1 VADSIV
7 DWVNEHVYN
16 ELRWLAVAGT
26 TWQACRIGGSRALK
40 AGAPPH
46 LRVMALDSALVH
58 GRSLFQFFC
67 TEGGVDGKARLN
79 CGVASPLASALYVE
93 IKDELNTY
101 LMHLGS
107 GRSTGH
113 ARSPDRPHLK
123 ERVVEIVLEVDRLTG
138 TTVDI
143 SPFAISGGSG
153 RLRIGESPRHKE
165 WLQLRGLL
173 WNRPDLLGNDSHEE

>member
-1 VADSIV
+1 MADSIV

-123 ERVVEIVLEVDRLTG
+123 ERVVEIVLEVDGLTG
-138 TTVDI
+138 ATVDI
-143 SPFAISGGSG
+143 LRSLSPEVADAFASARVRATKNGSNCAVFFG
-153 RLRIGESPRHKE
+153 IDPIF
-165 WLQLRGLL
+165 
-173 WNRPDLLGNDSHEE
+173 